1 MLIIYRV
8 TLWVAVFFTVTF
20 SPLGEYMFTT
30 HQVFGKLIGLLLI
43 VATLGLLTGC
53 DDAKTQAA
61 APPPAPLVEVMD
73 VSAQN
78 VPLVGDYLAQT
89 AGSRD
94 VAVHARVT
102 GILEKRTYIEGT
114 PVEKGDLLFEIDAAP
129 YVAALEQAQG
139 DLAQQR
145 TRLKRAELENARVRK
160 LYAANAVSQ
169 KDRDDAQ
176 AEFDAASAAVQTA
189 RARVEQAEINLG
201 YTRVEAPISGVT
213 SKEVRSEGSLAS
225 AGGDSLL
232 TTITQVNPLYINFGI
247 PNTEVA
253 EQRELSAAGRLAV
266 APEGIQVEL
275 ILPDGTS
282 YEHRGTI
289 TFRDQVV
296 DQWTGTVRTRA
307 EVTNPENSVLPG
319 QYVRARVHGLYLK
332 DAIVI
337 PQRAVLE
344 TQQGP
349 MVYVVDK
356 SMTAN
361 IRPVVIGKSIGND
374 YVVEKGLVDGE
385 SIIVEGII
393 KARPGQPV
401 RVAPAAQGE

>member
-1 MLIIYRV
+1 
-8 TLWVAVFFTVTF
+8 
-20 SPLGEYMFTT
+20 MFTT